1 MPKTQKYN
9 FCTLNFYDSYMV
21 AVINKGIHLAP
32 VENLVLIDAA
42 SDFYGDKP
50 FVYITHRKHSYS
62 VDPIVFVK
70 TAKIKNLL
78 GVAVVADV
86 PVSKGNAEIEKL
98 FYNKPYEIFSTLDD
112 AIMWAKQ
119 LVTNG

>member
-1 MPKTQKYN
+1 MLKTQKYD
-9 FCTLNFYDSYMV
+9 FCTLNFYDSYMI
-21 AVINKGIHLAP
+21 AVVNKGIHLAP
-32 VENLVLIDAA
+32 AENQVLIDAA
-42 SDFYGDKP
+42 NAFYRDKP

-70 TAKIKNLL
+70 TAKMKNLL

-98 FYNKPYEIFSTLDD
+98 FYNKPYEIFSVLDE
-112 AIMWAKQ
+112 AVEWAKQ
-119 LVTNG
+119 LIQNG